1 MSNIILRGGFLNGL
15 SHINKLK
22 PVNIILSKSPEWID
36 GILHVNSI
44 HVDNK
49 PYYRLLS
56 SNTNLIEIV
65 KKNNMNMLMVNN
77 SIIYDS
83 ENLFSYHINVK
94 LNESLKY
101 EKYKCEHSHS
111 FFTFF

>member
-44 HVDNK
+44 HVNNK
-49 PYYRLLS
+49 PYYR
-56 SNTNLIEIV
+56 
-65 KKNNMNMLMVNN
+65 
-77 SIIYDS
+77 
-83 ENLFSYHINVK
+83 
-94 LNESLKY
+94 
-101 EKYKCEHSHS
+101 
-111 FFTFF
+111 